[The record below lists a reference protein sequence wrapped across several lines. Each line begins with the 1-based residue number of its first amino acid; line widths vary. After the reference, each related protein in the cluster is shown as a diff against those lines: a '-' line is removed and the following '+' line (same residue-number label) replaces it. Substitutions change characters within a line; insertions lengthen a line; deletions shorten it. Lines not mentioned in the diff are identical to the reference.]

1 MQVKRGDALL
11 GKPDEP
17 WFKPFLILSFKNCL
31 HATTSLSINWQS
43 FDISPLCLARLAAL
57 ISRGAFDMN
66 LKLSLFVLLSN
77 ALSIINKC
85 VAYLRVQP
93 CDVYFKFQ
101 GCRLN
106 GPLVS

>member
-1 MQVKRGDALL
+1 MNRG
-11 GKPDEP
+11 
-17 WFKPFLILSFKNCL
+17 FKPFLILSFKIACNYKPL
-31 HATTSLSINWQS
+31 YKLAKFFH
-43 FDISPLCLARLAAL
+43 ISPVCFAGFAAL

-77 ALSIINKC
+77 ALSIIIKC

>member
-1 MQVKRGDALL
+1 
-11 GKPDEP
+11 
-17 WFKPFLILSFKNCL
+17 
-31 HATTSLSINWQS
+31 
-43 FDISPLCLARLAAL
+43 
-57 ISRGAFDMN
+57 MN

-77 ALSIINKC
+77 ALSIIIKC

>member
-1 MQVKRGDALL
+1 
-11 GKPDEP
+11 
-17 WFKPFLILSFKNCL
+17 
-31 HATTSLSINWQS
+31 
-43 FDISPLCLARLAAL
+43 
-57 ISRGAFDMN
+57 MN
-66 LKLSLFVLLSN
+66 LKLSLFDLLSN